1 MGRRERGRRC
11 WPRPWQGKPVRFLRE
26 KENGGKN
33 SFRQHAEKSENLT
46 PKPQKKKKKLCPLF
60 TRSSSTTTGVPFFA
74 VSASEFVE
82 LYVGRGAARVRQL
95 FADARRAAPCV
106 VFIDEL
112 DAVGGRRGGGGFG
125 GGGGNDERDQTLNQL
140 LTEMDG
146 FDSAVGI
153 RPGAAAAGATAPR
166 APGALA
172 PLAAAAPSSATGV
185 LLLAATNRPEVL
197 DPALVRPGRLSRRV
211 AVPLPDEAGRAAV
224 LGVHLAKVRLE
235 GGAGALPAEASR
247 LARAGAGLSGAQL
260 ADVAN
265 DAALLAL
272 RRGATAVASVDLD
285 AALER
290 VLHGVD
296 GRYGGAAAG
305 GGIARAL
312 RGALLRSG
320 GTGGG
325 EEAAALP
332 GWLGGDDKKKGG
344 GPRGP
349 VSA

>member
-1 MGRRERGRRC
+1 M
-11 WPRPWQGKPVRFLRE
+11 
-26 KENGGKN
+26 
-33 SFRQHAEKSENLT
+33 
-46 PKPQKKKKKLCPLF
+46 
-60 TRSSSTTTGVPFFA
+60 
-74 VSASEFVE
+74 
-82 LYVGRGAARVRQL
+82 
-95 FADARRAAPCV
+95 
-106 VFIDEL
+106 
-112 DAVGGRRGGGGFG
+112 DAVGGRRGGSGGS
-125 GGGGNDERDQTLNQL
+125 GGNDERDQTLNQL

-153 RPGAAAAGATAPR
+153 KPNVVNGASNASSSPDS
-166 APGALA
+166 
-172 PLAAAAPSSATGV
+172 PLATAAPSSSTGV

-211 AVPLPDEAGRAAV
+211 AVPLPDENGRAAV
-224 LGVHLAKVRLE
+224 LGVHLAKIRLE
-235 GGAGALPAEASR
+235 GGSGSLPAEATR

-272 RRGATAVASVDLD
+272 RRGATSVASADLD

-312 RGALLRSG
+312 RGALLKSG
-320 GTGGG
+320 GGDEG
-325 EEAAALP
+325 LP
-332 GWLGGDDKKKGG
+332 SWLGGSDDGGKKKGSG

>member
-1 MGRRERGRRC
+1 MRGLHRE
-11 WPRPWQGKPVRFLRE
+11 PFFFLRF
-26 KENGGKN
+26 
-33 SFRQHAEKSENLT
+33 SRFDIFFPPFPLRLT
-46 PKPQKKKKKLCPLF
+46 PPPLPLF
-60 TRSSSTTTGVPFFA
+60 FLSSSFSFKKTK
-74 VSASEFVE
+74 
-82 LYVGRGAARVRQL
+82 
-95 FADARRAAPCV
+95 
-106 VFIDEL
+106 DEL
-112 DAVGGRRGGGGFG
+112 DAVGGRRGGSGLG

-146 FDSAVGI
+146 FDSAVGV
-153 RPGAAAAGATAPR
+153 RPLLGGASPGSGAGGSAS
-166 APGALA
+166 GSGGLA
-172 PLAAAAPSSATGV
+172 QAAPSSSTGV

-224 LGVHLAKVRLE
+224 LGVHLAKIRLE
-235 GGAGALPAEASR
+235 CGAGALPAEASR

-296 GRYGGAAAG
+296 GRYGGAAGG

-320 GTGGG
+320 GGGD
-325 EEAAALP
+325 EVVAAALP
-332 GWLGGDDKKKGG
+332 GWLGGGGGDDGKKKGG
-344 GPRGP
+344 GGPKGP

>member
-1 MGRRERGRRC
+1 MVPPERGRRYWRRR
-11 WPRPWQGKPVRFLRE
+11 WPGKQVRSRKRRHFFFKKKRG
-26 KENGGKN
+26 KRRRATRGGGGT
-33 SFRQHAEKSENLT
+33 QSEAKT
-46 PKPQKKKKKLCPLF
+46 PPPKKKTLQKKK
-60 TRSSSTTTGVPFFA
+60 GVPFFA
-74 VSASEFVE
+74 VAASEFVE
-82 LYVGRGAARVRQL
+82 LYVGRGAARVRSL

-112 DAVGGRRGGGGFG
+112 DAVGGRRGGSGGS
-125 GGGGNDERDQTLNQL
+125 GGNDERDQTLNQL

-153 RPGAAAAGATAPR
+153 KPDVSFSSPSS
-166 APGALA
+166 PSS
-172 PLAAAAPSSATGV
+172 PAAAPSRSSSAGV

-211 AVPLPDEAGRAAV
+211 AVPLPDEAGRAAL
-224 LGVHLAKVRLE
+224 LGLHLAKIRLE
-235 GGAGALPAEASR
+235 GGVGSLPAEATR

-272 RRGATAVASVDLD
+272 RRGATAVASSDLD
-285 AALER
+285 AALDR

-320 GTGGG
+320 GWGGGG
-325 EEAAALP
+325 EEALP
-332 GWLGGDDKKKGG
+332 VWIGDDGEKKKGG
-344 GPRGP
+344 RGPLGP
-349 VSA
+349 VSG

>member
-1 MGRRERGRRC
+1 M
-11 WPRPWQGKPVRFLRE
+11 
-26 KENGGKN
+26 
-33 SFRQHAEKSENLT
+33 
-46 PKPQKKKKKLCPLF
+46 
-60 TRSSSTTTGVPFFA
+60 
-74 VSASEFVE
+74 
-82 LYVGRGAARVRQL
+82 
-95 FADARRAAPCV
+95 
-106 VFIDEL
+106 FIDEL
-112 DAVGGRRGGGGFG
+112 DAVGGRRGGSGGS
-125 GGGGNDERDQTLNQL
+125 GGNDERDQTLNQL

-153 RPGAAAAGATAPR
+153 KPDVSFSSPSS
-166 APGALA
+166 P
-172 PLAAAAPSSATGV
+172 AAAPSRSSSAGV

-211 AVPLPDEAGRAAV
+211 AVPLPDEAGRAAL
-224 LGVHLAKVRLE
+224 LGLHLAKIRLE
-235 GGAGALPAEASR
+235 GGVGSLPAEATR

-272 RRGATAVASVDLD
+272 RRGATAVASSDLD
-285 AALER
+285 AALDR

-320 GTGGG
+320 GWGGGGGG
-325 EEAAALP
+325 EEALP
-332 GWLGGDDKKKGG
+332 VWIGGGGDDGEKKKGG
-344 GPRGP
+344 RGPLGP